1 MSRSYFEYK
10 PAVSCFIRTLF
21 INNVPSHV
29 RVKKNASATPHPC
42 RGVGWEG
49 LGGSGMRS
57 MIFCNRRTVLPIKSS
72 SHMLNYT
79 SEYGLLAVATIKFG
93 LVIRAC
99 VNDALEVCCGLAD
112 DVIN

>member
-1 MSRSYFEYK
+1 
-10 PAVSCFIRTLF
+10 
-21 INNVPSHV
+21 
-29 RVKKNASATPHPC
+29 
-42 RGVGWEG
+42 
-49 LGGSGMRS
+49 
-57 MIFCNRRTVLPIKSS
+57 
-72 SHMLNYT
+72 MLNYT